1 MQSTYAPLV
10 RLRRSAVA
18 TFASLAFVLGVAA
31 SPAANHDTWTT
42 YRSDAPR
49 FSIALPSSWRTVPRS
64 DAELR
69 ALIRRLRS
77 QGKIDLAQQYVQILS
92 DPYQRGG
99 QFAFQSFLW
108 PADDYPIT
116 TDMTVRLTRVPQAL
130 RKDGKALREMTV
142 GFADE
147 LRREMRKDGGTLSSV
162 RPTRIPAG
170 PAYAFNGT
178 TPLDPSYGG
187 AKSAFGVVVT
197 GSGHTVY
204 MVQFRA
210 DSRAYA
216 ARAATFA
223 RIASTI
229 SFR

>member
-1 MQSTYAPLV
+1 L
-10 RLRRSAVA
+10 AVL
-18 TFASLAFVLGVAA
+18 ASVLSVAA
-31 SPAANHDTWTT
+31 SRAANHDAWTT
-42 YRSDAPR
+42 YRSDVPR

-64 DAELR
+64 DAALR
-69 ALIRRLRS
+69 TLIRRLRS
-77 QGKIDLAQQYVQILS
+77 QGKLDLAQQYGRILS

-99 QFAFQSFLW
+99 QFAFQAFPW

-116 TDMTVRLTRVPQAL
+116 TDMTVRLARVPQVL
-130 RKDGKALREMTV
+130 GKDGKVLREMTV
-142 GFADE
+142 GLADE
-147 LRREMRKDGGTLSSV
+147 LRKEVRKGGGTLGSV
-162 RPTRIPAG
+162 RRTRIPAG
-170 PAYAFNGT
+170 PAYAFDGT

-187 AKSAFGVVVT
+187 AESAFGVVVT

-204 MVQFRA
+204 MLQFRA

-223 RIASTI
+223 RIAATI